1 MGVRE
6 PQAVRQHIDALQHQV
21 KELKES
27 AEHASQESSQQ
38 VTARAEQVRVALS
51 RQTDP
56 ASGAAQAA
64 DQSQN
69 QWQTMNAD
77 LAAKMRDLHDRI
89 ERKRGEVSAD
99 IADDDATDAEDAAVD
114 ALDYA
119 AWAIRQAQLTVLD
132 AIDARA
138 LADERAAASRAR

>member
-1 MGVRE
+1 M
-6 PQAVRQHIDALQHQV
+6 QHQV
-21 KELKES
+21 KELRES
-27 AEHASQESSQQ
+27 AEQASRESSQQ
-38 VTARAEQVRVALS
+38 VTARAEQARAVLS

-56 ASGAAQAA
+56 VSGAAQAA

-69 QWQTMNAD
+69 QWQGMKTD

-89 ERKRGEVSAD
+89 GRTKAEVSAD
-99 IADDDATDAEDAAVD
+99 IADDDAAEAEGAAVD

-119 AWAIRQAQLTVLD
+119 AWTVRQAELTVLN

-138 LADERAAASRAR
+138 RADERAAASRAR